1 MACHL
6 REFRQRYGFSVEEIA
21 EMAGTT
27 ARVIVNAEER
37 GERPGPELEKKI
49 AQAIG
54 FRVDLIFQDD
64 KPQTERM
71 VLPLH
76 IG

>member
-6 REFRQRYGFSVEEIA
+6 RELRQRYGFSVKEIA

-27 ARVIVNAEER
+27 ARVIANAEEL
-37 GERPGPELEKKI
+37 GERPGPELEQKI
-49 AQAIG
+49 AKAIG

-64 KPQTERM
+64 KPQTERI
-71 VLPLH
+71 VLPLQ
-76 IG
+76 I